1 MRKLLKKL
9 ICMAI
14 LKKLVPA
21 NKKIEQG
28 VENDLSKFGS
38 SPTNLTIQL
47 PSTICDPER
56 VFLRG
61 DVWLGPGSPL
71 FPLSGYPG
79 TPSWSP
85 KRSRSFHQEFDP
97 KIVIND
103 QAASTT
109 SLMLTVRRQERHQ
122 QVGWGNAKMNLS
134 GRKILQQDSF
144 LSDRFDLR
152 IALATG
158 ERALLL

>member
-61 DVWLGPGSPL
+61 DVWLGPGLPL
-71 FPLSGYPG
+71 FAVSGYPG

-97 KIVIND
+97 KIMINV

-109 SLMLTVRRQERHQ
+109 SLTLTARRQE
-122 QVGWGNAKMNLS
+122 
-134 GRKILQQDSF
+134 
-144 LSDRFDLR
+144 
-152 IALATG
+152 
-158 ERALLL
+158 